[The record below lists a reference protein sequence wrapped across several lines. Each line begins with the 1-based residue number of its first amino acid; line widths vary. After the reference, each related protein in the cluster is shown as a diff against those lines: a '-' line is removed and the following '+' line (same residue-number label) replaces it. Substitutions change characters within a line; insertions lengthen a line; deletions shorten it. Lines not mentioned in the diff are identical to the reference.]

1 MSVQENKALVR
12 RYFDALSGKE
22 KPVAVVNQYV
32 ADSDEDLKQ
41 HIAFFEASFPRYEL
55 LAEDLIAEGDQ
66 VTVRAVFKGTHQGDL
81 MGIAPTGKQVELPF
95 IIIYRIA
102 GGKIVEHWM
111 SVDQMA
117 LMQQLGV
124 VPESAAA

>member
-1 MSVQENKALVR
+1 M
-12 RYFDALSGKE
+12 
-22 KPVAVVNQYV
+22 
-32 ADSDEDLKQ
+32 KQ

-55 LAEDLIAEGDQ
+55 LAEDLIAEADQ

-102 GGKIVEHWM
+102 GDKIVQHWM

-124 VPESAAA
+124 VPEPAAA